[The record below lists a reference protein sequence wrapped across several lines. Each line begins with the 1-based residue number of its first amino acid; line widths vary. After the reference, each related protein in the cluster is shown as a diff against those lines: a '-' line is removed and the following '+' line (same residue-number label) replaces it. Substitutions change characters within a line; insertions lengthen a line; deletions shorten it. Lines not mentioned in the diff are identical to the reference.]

1 MGPGRRWKQQPG
13 PLQRRLL
20 FAPLELVTLPQC
32 LACLLWPSLSLLT
45 ASPRTT
51 FQLLVAGS
59 PFVPSFQLDTTLE
72 NMLSY
77 LSLAPH
83 LLLRP
88 FLPSS
93 HLSSRFP
100 WNVALGRSQLEW
112 NKGREKMAV
121 PLTLCHCLLTLSQIS
136 RTAEVG
142 QQRLSQLGE
151 LVAHLTREPAL
162 FSPSLSCPLWLGSIT
177 LPGLEEGKYVKEDQI
192 TPLSF
197 LHHLKSFWESKS

>member
-1 MGPGRRWKQQPG
+1 MGPGRRWKQQPS

-20 FAPLELVTLPQC
+20 LAPLELVTLPQC

-45 ASPRTT
+45 TSPRTT

-93 HLSSRFP
+93 HLSSWFP
-100 WNVALGRSQLEW
+100 RNVALGRSQLEW
-112 NKGREKMAV
+112 NRGRERMAV
-121 PLTLCHCLLTLSQIS
+121 PLTLCHCLLTLSRTGHTRG
-136 RTAEVG
+136 RTAE
-142 QQRLSQLGE
+142 
-151 LVAHLTREPAL
+151 
-162 FSPSLSCPLWLGSIT
+162 T
-177 LPGLEEGKYVKEDQI
+177 LPTWGACGSSHQGTCPVPSCTL
-192 TPLSF
+192 LSF
-197 LHHLKSFWESKS
+197 PFLSPLAGFHHTPRAGGGEVCEGGSNHSPLFLASS